1 MKNALKSALWTVLWT
16 TLVPTLLAVV
26 GWLNDAQQW
35 AADMADGGD
44 QTVSFPDPSVLYGV
58 ALGFVFALAAALIVF
73 LVRWAQNT
81 NNLGGESPGFD
92 KAAKP

>member
-73 LVRWAQNT
+73 LIRWAQNT